1 MACIGSGLAGEWSKA
16 RGSQF
21 MLSHRQ
27 GSRSMRLLAT
37 DSLIRANC
45 PILESRWTLVNPVA
59 DRDPAPGPTV
69 AHLSP
74 SFPDSIRTSHT
85 LIWRAHWLVRH
96 QATAAIYVWI
106 LSSATRKLTMISK
119 EASFNGRASR
129 QTVEARGPTLASRH
143 SPICSRPDEP
153 FNRQQTDRLT
163 AGGSTQGEMPS
174 I

>member
-1 MACIGSGLAGEWSKA
+1 MVRGLHWLRTGRRVVEGKGQPIYAFPQARVAQHATPRDRLPHSCKLPHIRKPLDIGQSV
-16 RGSQF
+16 
-21 MLSHRQ
+21 
-27 GSRSMRLLAT
+27 
-37 DSLIRANC
+37 D
-45 PILESRWTLVNPVA
+45 
-59 DRDPAPGPTV
+59 DRDPAPDPTV
-69 AHLSP
+69 APLSP

-129 QTVEARGPTLASRH
+129 QTVEARGPTLTSRH
-143 SPICSRPDEP
+143 SPICRPSRC
-153 FNRQQTDRLT
+153 T
-163 AGGSTQGEMPS
+163 